1 MVQKTFLTGVFSLA
15 LLVGLPS
22 RVAIGGQHGPPC
34 LRDID
39 GDGHPLFVTTAR
51 RGIPTPALNPTNS
64 AVFRGMCVRDI
75 DADGHPDVVGTG
87 TGKCGIAGGVGGVVL
102 QGLPDGTF
110 EEASLLPGLWAS
122 PQQAELADLN
132 GDGHFDLVVIDRVGC
147 AEPGRA
153 SILWGDGSANAAGFE
168 LAHEYPLGLVPGS
181 IDIADLNGD
190 GLLDLAVLN
199 FGDAGLATSSV
210 TVLMNAGNGFFP
222 PQTLPTPAQEV
233 IQGNSESAGPFIR
246 AMDIDRDGDL
256 DLAVPMGGV
265 LRFLINDGLGAFAP
279 GSIVLENPTFS
290 SIFAPWAGDL
300 NGDGL
305 MDVAS
310 VQKASANQL
319 CVWLGRVGGGFSP
332 GEVYGGTGPI
342 PCSGRAIKASD
353 IDHDGDID
361 LASGDHGWGVVVHRN
376 AGDGS
381 FPDTQTLLNTRHSVD
396 IALADADGDGWEDLL
411 VLETSPRAQIVVARN
426 DQAGRFREPVADP
439 VIVQPNV
446 QKKYD
451 YQHVAAA
458 DLDDDG
464 DLDLITTLS
473 RNVQSPTPLVG
484 LRLNDGEGHWDYQD
498 IGVFPADAWL
508 AEVLPVDLTG
518 DGWIDLVV
526 SDATDEQGFSGPGR
540 FWVMIA
546 KGGGTFGLPTLYAF
560 DDAVP
565 AGLASGDFDADGD
578 TDVAVWT
585 CGLYAGEATP
595 VPRHIRVF
603 TNDRQ
608 GTLTAIDAVPLGSW
622 TWHPSGAV
630 IAADL
635 DADGV
640 LDLAG
645 TATPT
650 GVKSTFGK
658 PGAVV
663 WARGLGGALFEVQ
676 KPVEVAFM
684 AKAMAAV
691 PTVGQGHSLVVGHA
705 TQPGD
710 PLQMY
715 PLEGVYK
722 TVLRVVN
729 GELKLVATYAEPG
742 REHQEMTVVADI
754 NGDRLADITGLE
766 DGPRNVS
773 VMLGRKDGTFDT
785 PFTYEAG
792 SGACD
797 VVVGAFDGDPS
808 LDAVVIA
815 NVLNDCITL
824 LRNEACEPAPCIAD
838 CDGTGTLDIDDFI
851 CYQTFFALGDSAADC
866 DGDGILALDD
876 FICFQTFFAIGC

>member
-1 MVQKTFLTGVFSLA
+1 LIAITTTPLRSAA
-15 LLVGLPS
+15 LCSVVWTSTLMGAVS
-22 RVAIGGQHGPPC
+22 NPPC
-34 LRDID
+34 LHDTD
-39 GDGHPLFVTTAR
+39 GDGHPLFAATAR

-64 AVFRGMCVRDI
+64 AAFRGMCVRDI
-75 DADGHPDVVGTG
+75 DADGRPDVVGTG
-87 TGKCGIAGGVGGVVL
+87 TGKCGTIGNVGGVVL
-102 QGLPDGTF
+102 RGLPDGTF
-110 EEASLLPGLWAS
+110 EEATLLPGLWVS
-122 PQQAELADLN
+122 PQQAALADLN
-132 GDGHFDLVVIDRVGC
+132 GDGHFDLVMVDRLGC
-147 AEPGRA
+147 AELGRVL
-153 SILWGDGSANAAGFE
+153 ILWGDGTAAASGFEPGPEYVAGF
-168 LAHEYPLGLVPGS
+168 VPGS
-181 IDIADLNGD
+181 LDIADLNGD

-199 FGDAGLATSSV
+199 FGDVGLATSSV
-210 TVLMNAGNGFFP
+210 TVLINAGNGFFP
-222 PQTLPTPAQEV
+222 PQTFPTPAQEV

-246 AMDIDRDGDL
+246 AMDIDRDGDH
-256 DLAVPMGGV
+256 DLAVPMGYF
-265 LRFLINDGLGAFAP
+265 LRFLINDGLGAFSP
-279 GSIVLENPTFS
+279 GPIEFKSPKLS
-290 SIFAPWAGDL
+290 SFFAPWAGDL

-305 MDVAS
+305 VDVAS
-310 VQKASANQL
+310 VQKSSANQL
-319 CVWLGRVGGGFSP
+319 CVWLGRVGGGYTS
-332 GEVYGGTGPI
+332 GEVYGGPGPI
-342 PCSGRAIKASD
+342 PCSGRAIEACD

-361 LASGDHGWGVVVHRN
+361 LASGDFGWGVVVHRN
-376 AGDGS
+376 AGDGT
-381 FPDTQTLLNTRHSVD
+381 FPDTQTVLNTRHSVD

-411 VLETSPRAQIVVARN
+411 VLETWPRAQVVVARN
-426 DQAGRFREPVADP
+426 DRAGRFREPAADP
-439 VIVQPNV
+439 VIVQTNV
-446 QKKYD
+446 EKKYD
-451 YQHVAAA
+451 YQHAAAA
-458 DLDDDG
+458 DLDNDG
-464 DLDLITTLS
+464 DLDLVTTTS
-473 RNVQSPTPLVG
+473 KWVATPTPPVG
-484 LRLNDGEGHWDYQD
+484 LRLNNGLGQWTYQD
-498 IGVFPADAWL
+498 VGVFPADTQL
-508 AEVLPVDLTG
+508 AEVMPVDLTG
-518 DGWIDLVV
+518 DGSIDLVV
-526 SDATDEQGFSGPGR
+526 SDITDEQGISGPGR

-578 TDVAVWT
+578 IDVAVWT

-603 TNDRQ
+603 TNDGQ

-691 PTVGQGHSLVVGHA
+691 PTVGQGHALVVGHA

-742 REHQEMTVVADI
+742 REHREMTVVADI

-797 VVVGAFDGDPS
+797 VVVGSFDADQTP
-808 LDAVVIA
+808 DAVVIA

-838 CDGTGTLDIDDFI
+838 CDGTGTLDIEDFV
-851 CYQTFFALGDSAADC
+851 CFQTYFALGDTQADC
-866 DGDGILALDD
+866 DASGSLDIDD
-876 FICFQTFFAIGC
+876 FICFQTNFVLGC